1 MLASDVYVIAK
12 ALPEE
17 ELTKLFHMLK
27 SEMNKKNINI
37 KDKLPD
43 FTDND
48 AIKYLIENV
57 VKKNRT
63 NRTK

>member
-12 ALPEE
+12 ALQEE
-17 ELTKLFHMLK
+17 EFTKLFHMLK

-43 FTDND
+43 FADND
-48 AIKYLIENV
+48 AIRYLIENV
-57 VKKNRT
+57 VKKSRT